1 MQTTTAASAT
11 TVAEQ
16 AATRRAN
23 NIRVWGPEA
32 DIDGFHDMDSCE
44 RDAYGDPARFAAL
57 VSARFPFMGGERRS
71 EIVGDYC
78 DQQRRARER
87 AARAAK
93 AARSAARQPLYDR
106 LALIAIITFWIYY
119 FVA

>member
-1 MQTTTAASAT
+1 MQTIA
-11 TVAEQ
+11 
-16 AATRRAN
+16 
-23 NIRVWGPEA
+23 EA
-32 DIDGFHDMDSCE
+32 DAARRHAINVRMYGATIAETEGFHDMDSCE

-57 VSARFPFMGGERRS
+57 VQVRFPFMDAGRRS
-71 EIVGDYC
+71 EIVSEYC
-78 DQQRRARER
+78 DMQHRGRER

-93 AARSAARQPLYDR
+93 AARREARQPLYDR

>member
-1 MQTTTAASAT
+1 MQTTATAAEQ
-11 TVAEQ
+11 VA
-16 AATRRAN
+16 ARRAN

-32 DIDGFHDMDSCE
+32 DIDGFHDIDSCE

-57 VSARFPFMGGERRS
+57 VNARFPFMPTDRRS

-87 AARAAK
+87 AARAVK
-93 AARSAARQPLYDR
+93 ASRREARQPFYDR
-106 LALIAIITFWIYY
+106 LALVALVAFWVFYLLR
-119 FVA
+119 